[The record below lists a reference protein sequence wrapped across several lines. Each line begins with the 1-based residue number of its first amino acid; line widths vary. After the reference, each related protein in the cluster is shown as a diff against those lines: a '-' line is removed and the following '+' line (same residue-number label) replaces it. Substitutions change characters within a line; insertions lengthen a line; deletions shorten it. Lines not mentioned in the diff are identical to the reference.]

1 MVAAPSDR
9 GGPLHACNPRVARA
23 LAAISDLPNDTAAA
37 DTFDTLRQY
46 VVYPHSGFA
55 VDGVH
60 ARKCPVHGPDPR
72 RCPHGTKRMRGAS
85 AWQVILAAVAT
96 VVTFAAA
103 YVLLP

>member
-1 MVAAPSDR
+1 MVAIPDN
-9 GGPLHACNPRVARA
+9 GDGLLHACNPSVARA
-23 LAAISDLPNDTAAA
+23 IDAVLALPSSAA
-37 DTFDTLRQY
+37 DATFDTLRQY

-60 ARKCPVHGPDPR
+60 ARKCPVHGPNPR

-96 VVTFAAA
+96 VATFAAA

>member
-1 MVAAPSDR
+1 MVATPDS
-9 GGPLHACNPRVARA
+9 GGGILHACNPRVARA
-23 LAAISDLPNDTAAA
+23 IAAIRDLPNDTAGN

-46 VVYPHSGFA
+46 VVYPHDGFS

-72 RCPHGTKRMRGAS
+72 RCPHGTKRMRGVS
-85 AWQVILAAVAT
+85 ALQVILATVAT
-96 VVTFAAA
+96 VAMFAAA